1 MKNNEL
7 VKRGLAALLC
17 MAFAVSAC
25 ACSEKEETTKK
36 KKKKKTTTTTTEMTT
51 TEMPTEPPT
60 TTELPTETTELTT
73 TTTSAPILSEDVP
86 YTVND
91 FEFTLDSKWKVVGDI
106 QSDSVYFS
114 LDGEKNG
121 AMMLTMPGSW
131 ELDQPYSFDDFN
143 RDFENFKQAFASNIP
158 TIQWVTVET
167 HYDGLIYYADMFYS
181 FDYASGERYT
191 SYSHLV
197 VSKENEETRCCMF
210 ALEYPVSTDMKL
222 IATYFEDYQKAIDS
236 IHFISSNQPDGTQ
249 AQEYTIGHVIYSVDS
264 YMYTVEDS
272 ETLNYHYFDYDDTS
286 NFIMVE
292 NIPIRQNSV
301 KNIDNFK
308 EIADIFGEDY
318 CCNPDFT
325 NASYEVVVCEMRD
338 DLYFALVRI
347 TGEYGGYALEVND
360 CIIFNP
366 KYQELQVFS
375 LVSNRNS
382 DEATKQKMFD
392 AFDRVVAN
400 YQWT

>member
-60 TTELPTETTELTT
+60 TTEPPTETTELTT

-91 FEFTLDSKWKVVGDI
+91 FEFTLDSKWKVVSDI
-106 QSDSVYFS
+106 QSDSVFFS

-158 TIQWVTVET
+158 SIQWVSVET

-197 VSKENEETRCCMF
+197 VSKENEETKCCMF
-210 ALEYPVSTDMKL
+210 ALEFPVSTDTTQ
-222 IATYFEDYQKAIDS
+222 IATYYEDYQEAIDS
-236 IHFISSNQPDGTQ
+236 IHFISSNQPNGTQ
-249 AQEYTIGHVIYSVDS
+249 TQEYTMGHVIYSVDS

-272 ETLNYHYFDYDDTS
+272 ATLNYHYFDYDDTS

-292 NIPIRQNSV
+292 NIPMNRYPINSM
-301 KNIDNFK
+301 DDFE
-308 EIADIFGEDY
+308 EIADAFAQDY
-318 CCNPDFT
+318 NDNPDFT
-325 NASYEVVVCEMRD
+325 NVSTEVIVREMQGD
-338 DLYFALVRI
+338 MYFSSDRI
-347 TGEYGGYALEVND
+347 MCEYGGYALVVNN
-360 CIIFNP
+360 CLIYNP
-366 KYQELQVFS
+366 KYQEIQVFS
-375 LVSNRNS
+375 LVSNQNND
-382 DEATKQKMFD
+382 DETNQKVYD
-392 AFDRVVAN
+392 AFDEVMAN
-400 YQWT
+400 SQWT

>member
-1 MKNNEL
+1 M
-7 VKRGLAALLC
+7 
-17 MAFAVSAC
+17 
-25 ACSEKEETTKK
+25 
-36 KKKKKTTTTTTEMTT
+36 
-51 TEMPTEPPT
+51 
-60 TTELPTETTELTT
+60 
-73 TTTSAPILSEDVP
+73 
-86 YTVND
+86 
-91 FEFTLDSKWKVVGDI
+91 
-106 QSDSVYFS
+106 
-114 LDGEKNG
+114 
-121 AMMLTMPGSW
+121 
-131 ELDQPYSFDDFN
+131 
-143 RDFENFKQAFASNIP
+143 
-158 TIQWVTVET
+158 
-167 HYDGLIYYADMFYS
+167 
-181 FDYASGERYT
+181 
-191 SYSHLV
+191 
-197 VSKENEETRCCMF
+197 
-210 ALEYPVSTDMKL
+210 
-222 IATYFEDYQKAIDS
+222 
-236 IHFISSNQPDGTQ
+236 
-249 AQEYTIGHVIYSVDS
+249 GHVIYSVDS

-272 ETLNYHYFDYDDTS
+272 ATLNYHYFDYDDTS

-392 AFDRVVAN
+392 DFDRVVAN
-400 YQWT
+400 YQWI